1 MCIGAYEFSKEKHL
15 RTLYVPEGNQ
25 HEAKDLLGD
34 SSVDLKYRLSTA
46 EFLEGYGFGV
56 LNPGDLERSKERA
69 EDLFELAVLLTA
81 NSEDPGQRGMLGRIQ
96 NLMEE
101 KKNDWKGWNR
111 DGLILTE
118 ESNVYLDNEPLR
130 SKIASKLGLKTKD

>member
-1 MCIGAYEFSKEKHL
+1 MCIGAYEFSKDKYL

-34 SSVDLKYRLSTA
+34 SSVDLKHRLSTA

-56 LNPGDLERSKERA
+56 LNPIDIAKSKERA
-69 EDLFELAVLLTA
+69 EDLFELAALLTA
-81 NSEDPGQRGMLGRIQ
+81 NNEDHGLRGMLGKIQ

-101 KKNDWKGWNR
+101 KRRTTGR
-111 DGLILTE
+111 DGIE
-118 ESNVYLDNEPLR
+118 MDSYSQR
-130 SKIASKLGLKTKD
+130 S